1 MRTALILVAGCA
13 MVACSGEKA
22 PPADA
27 ASTDSAPALAPGEG
41 RLAVEGGSI
50 WYRVTGG
57 GPGLPV
63 ILIHGGPGYNSFY
76 LKPLEALGDDRPVV
90 RYDQLGSGKSD
101 HVSDTTLFTV
111 ERFVRELET
120 LRAHLGYE
128 KFHLLGHSW
137 GTMLG
142 MEYYRAHPEHVASLT
157 LGSAALDIPAWVRNT
172 REMLRTLPDSAQQAV
187 AEAEASGVFDS
198 PGYVAANELFMAKYV
213 VRHPV
218 QADWDSTLATVNM
231 GIYGYMWGPT
241 EFTATGSLRDFD
253 ATPLLPTVAVPTLFT
268 VGEYDEAHP
277 PTIQRQAAM
286 VPGGRAVVID
296 TAAHLTTWDN
306 PVQMIGV
313 IRAFLRAVEASVA
326 PR

>member
-1 MRTALILVAGCA
+1 MRTALILAAGCGV
-13 MVACSGEKA
+13 MACSGEKA

-27 ASTDSAPALAPGEG
+27 AVTDSPPALAPGEG

-50 WYRVTGG
+50 WYRVTGS

-111 ERFVRELET
+111 ERFVRELDA

-142 MEYYRAHPEHVASLT
+142 MEYYRAHPDRVASLT
-157 LGSAALDIPAWVRNT
+157 LGSAALDIPAWLRNT
-172 REMLRTLPDSAQQAV
+172 REMLRTLPDSAQRAV

-198 PGYVAANELFMAKYV
+198 PGYAAANELFMAKYV

-218 QADWDSTLATVNM
+218 QVDWDSTLATMNM

-241 EFTATGSLRDFD
+241 EFTATGSLKDFD
-253 ATPLLPTVAVPTLFT
+253 ATPLLPKVTVPTLFT

-277 PTIQRQAAM
+277 PTIQRQAAL
-286 VPGGRAVVID
+286 VPGGQAVVID
-296 TAAHLTTWDN
+296 TAAHITTWD
-306 PVQMIGV
+306 
-313 IRAFLRAVEASVA
+313 
-326 PR
+326 